1 MYGRRDNSDGGQ
13 VLSSEGLLLQR
24 EHTIEARHED
34 EIAESVKVTMKA
46 LKDFFG
52 LRAASRQGRL
62 RSVGA
67 EFGHIVARNITD
79 SKDPQV
85 ILGEVATFWNTHGLG
100 EMEVTKEDPF
110 TFTVRNCYDCL
121 GASAGETLC
130 GFKEG
135 LINAILSD
143 RTGGLGTVK
152 ELECCGS
159 GAESCKFHV
168 VPFLKEA

>member
-1 MYGRRDNSDGGQ
+1 MHD
-13 VLSSEGLLLQR
+13 
-24 EHTIEARHED
+24 D

-46 LKDFFG
+46 LKEFFG
-52 LRAASRQGRL
+52 LKAASRREL
-62 RSVGA
+62 LKSVGA

-85 ILGEVATFWNTHGLG
+85 ILDKITVFWNTHGLG
-100 EMEVTKEDPF
+100 EMEATKEDRF

-121 GASAGETLC
+121 GASAGDTLC

-135 LINAILSD
+135 FINAILSD
-143 RTGGLGTVK
+143 RTGGIGSV
-152 ELECCGS
+152 EEIECCGS

-168 VPFLKEA
+168 VPFQKQA